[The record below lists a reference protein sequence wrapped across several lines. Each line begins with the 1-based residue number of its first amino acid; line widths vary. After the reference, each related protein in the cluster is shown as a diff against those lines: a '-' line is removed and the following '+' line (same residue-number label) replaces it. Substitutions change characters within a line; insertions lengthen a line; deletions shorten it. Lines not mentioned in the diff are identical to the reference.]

1 MLVPNQYFDIKII
14 KTNIEHYTKLGY
26 DVRLKD
32 VIKVPAE
39 HLTKGSHQ
47 LVDVECD
54 ICKKIIH
61 REYRR
66 YLINHTYG
74 YNTCSNCSNEKTKKT
89 VFERYGVYSITDSPI
104 FKEKV
109 KQTCLKKYGCEH
121 YSQTD
126 DFKQKFKNS
135 CLERYGV
142 ESPAQSDIVKKKIA
156 STNIEKYGH
165 ICPLNNDNI
174 REKSKATILE
184 HYGVDSVSQA
194 EEIKE
199 KKRLKSIEKYGVGN
213 ISQSEE
219 IKEKKKQTMLNH
231 YGYEYV
237 LQVPEFKEKMF
248 KTMSTNNSVPT
259 SKQQMSLYKML
270 LKKYNDVEMNYPFSK
285 CCLDI
290 FISIDDIKI
299 DVEYDG
305 WYWHQDEQKDI
316 KRDKFLQQN
325 GFKVLRIRS
334 GHKLPTEEQLF
345 EAINKLIE
353 TDRKFTEIILDDWKT
368 TNKGGEESA

>member
-26 DVRLKD
+26 NVQLKD
-32 VIKVPAE
+32 IIKVPVE

-47 LVDVECD
+47 LVNVECD
-54 ICKKIIH
+54 ICKSIISK
-61 REYRR
+61 EYKN
-66 YLINHTYG
+66 YLNQRMYG
-74 YNTCSNCSNEKTKKT
+74 FDCCKKCSNEKIKMT
-89 VFERYGVYSITDSPI
+89 VYNKYGVFNAMDSQI
-104 FKEKV
+104 VREKIKNDV
-109 KQTCLKKYGCEH
+109 REKYGCD
-121 YSQTD
+121 YYFQTD
-126 DFKQKFKNS
+126 DFKHKTRETLLNK
-135 CLERYGV
+135 YGV
-142 ESPAQSDIVKKKIA
+142 ENPAQSDIVKKKIA
-156 STNIEKYGH
+156 DTNIKKYGH
-165 ICPLNNDNI
+165 ICPLNNSDI
-174 REKSKATILE
+174 QEKSKLTILE
-184 HYGVDSVSQA
+184 HYGVTSVSQA

-199 KKRLKSIEKYGVGN
+199 KKRLKSIEKYGVEYV
-213 ISQSEE
+213 SQCEA
-219 IKEKKKQTMLNH
+219 IKEKIKKTMLER

-237 LQVPEFKEKMF
+237 LQVPELKEKMF

-259 SKQQMSLYKML
+259 SKQQISLYNIL
-270 LKKYNDVEMNYPFSK
+270 LKKYNNVEMNYPFSK

-290 FISIDDIKI
+290 FISVNDIKI

-334 GHKLPTEEQLF
+334 GRKLPTEEQLF
-345 EAINKLIE
+345 EAIDKLIN
-353 TDRKFTEIILDDWKT
+353 TDKKFTEIILDDWKT